1 MLLLTIHIDY
11 LRCLNVRLAY
21 FPISHARINYAKTGT
36 FNVHE
41 QMNRQP

>member
-21 FPISHARINYAKTGT
+21 FRISHARIIYAKIMGLLMHTST
-36 FNVHE
+36 S
-41 QMNRQP
+41 R